1 MLTMYDIQN
10 QKYGYKL
17 DNCPIIYSE
26 SSHTPLKLLES
37 HLILENHFGCVL

>member
-26 SSHTPLKLLES
+26 SSHTPLKIEVTRKSLDS
-37 HLILENHFGCVL
+37 